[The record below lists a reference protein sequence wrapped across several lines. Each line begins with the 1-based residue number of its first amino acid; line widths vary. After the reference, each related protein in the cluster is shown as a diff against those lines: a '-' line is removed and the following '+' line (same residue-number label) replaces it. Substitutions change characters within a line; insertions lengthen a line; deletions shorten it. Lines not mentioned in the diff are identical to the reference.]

1 MTALDAHARHLLNHY
16 AAPLVQ
22 AIRMQ
27 PAGVAFAP
35 LRVLPDRDRD
45 TVIMLLAA
53 MVPADR
59 DPYELLSWWT
69 AQVVPE
75 HHDLDGEAPRP
86 LIIGGA

>member
-1 MTALDAHARHLLNHY
+1 MTALDAHVAWLLNHY

-22 AIRMQ
+22 AVRLVT
-27 PAGVAFAP
+27 PARAIIPYRTLTGI
-35 LRVLPDRDRD
+35 DRD
-45 TVIMLLAA
+45 TATILLAA

-69 AQVVPE
+69 APVVPE